1 MQDGYQKVRPE
12 TETHEGIEIGH
23 RTFVR
28 VFDLKV
34 LHFSATHHNPD
45 GGDGE
50 YAGEQEGTDDRDEYP
65 PDIHRRYMEAVRVT
79 EKRDSV
85 GGHKKRVE
93 YDA

>member
-34 LHFSATHHNPD
+34 LHLSATHHNPD
-45 GGDGE
+45 GGDG
-50 YAGEQEGTDDRDEYP
+50 
-65 PDIHRRYMEAVRVT
+65 
-79 EKRDSV
+79 
-85 GGHKKRVE
+85 
-93 YDA
+93 